1 MACTYNL
8 MTLRLDS
15 ILLCL
20 ATLMFL
26 AVFIVAGL
34 LFHGNYREY
43 ETWVA
48 REDRMREHVS
58 AAREKFIHQEDYLE
72 RLLNDQEFFER
83 VVRQRLGYSRE
94 NEIIFRFDEN

>member
-1 MACTYNL
+1 MKL
-8 MTLRLDS
+8 QLDGFF
-15 ILLCL
+15 LLL
-20 ATLMFL
+20 TALLFL

-34 LFHGNYREY
+34 VFHSNYREY
-43 ETWVA
+43 EAWLA
-48 REDRMREHVS
+48 REVRMREHV
-58 AAREKFIHQEDYLE
+58 ATARDKFHQQEDYLE